1 MITKIT
7 YITYQTFP
15 SEKANTIQT
24 LENLKHLNRQGLE
37 VDLIYPLREK
47 NSTNEISV
55 INNYYQYEYEIN
67 IKARKH
73 YLPFG
78 KSKYLE
84 KYTYLISHILWS
96 YWVTKNYKIEHG
108 SYVFTRSDWVFYF
121 LSRQN
126 IPVVF
131 ECHQLTSLRK
141 ILMKN
146 SIKKLESKIIFLN
159 DYLAVD
165 SNLDVTNDT
174 KKITIIHNGVDADH
188 FNISL
193 TKSEKNTMVFVGNL
207 LRFNKSRG
215 VEFVLQAMKKNEFP
229 DDISLKLIGGPNEE
243 VSRLKNYISELQLN
257 NKVEILG
264 RLTRS
269 ETIIEMRKSNFGLL
283 LNSDED
289 KHSIS
294 HTSPLKYFE
303 YLYAGLGIVAIDF
316 PSHRSLPYSK
326 NISFFTN
333 EDPRSFIEALKDA
346 SNKNTLNKDAL
357 ESLSLE
363 NRAKKIIKFLST

>member
-1 MITKIT
+1 
-7 YITYQTFP
+7 
-15 SEKANTIQT
+15 
-24 LENLKHLNRQGLE
+24 
-37 VDLIYPLREK
+37 
-47 NSTNEISV
+47 
-55 INNYYQYEYEIN
+55 
-67 IKARKH
+67 
-73 YLPFG
+73 
-78 KSKYLE
+78 
-84 KYTYLISHILWS
+84 
-96 YWVTKNYKIEHG
+96 
-108 SYVFTRSDWVFYF
+108 
-121 LSRQN
+121 
-126 IPVVF
+126 
-131 ECHQLTSLRK
+131 
-141 ILMKN
+141 MKN
-146 SIKKLESKIIFLN
+146 SIKRLQSKIIFLN
-159 DYLAVD
+159 NNLAVD
-165 SNLDVTNDT
+165 SDLDVTNDA
-174 KKITIIHNGVDADH
+174 KKIAIIHNGVDADH
-188 FNISL
+188 FNIPL
-193 TKSEKNTMVFVGNL
+193 KKPAKNTMVFVGNL

-229 DDISLKLIGGPNEE
+229 DDVSLKLIGGPNEE

-269 ETIIEMRKSNFGLL
+269 ETIMEMRKSNFGLL

-289 KHSIS
+289 KHSIN

-303 YLYAGLGIVAIDF
+303 YLYADLGVIAIDF

-333 EDPRSFIEALKDA
+333 KDFRSFIEALEDA